1 MSSSESSADS
11 PPTKI
16 LPCLALAFLGSIFLL
31 FMMWSFEAKTL
42 NKPKVINHTRQFFLS
57 TSGWKCLKIL
67 FFTNSKHFSG
77 VDILTT
83 YFSSRTGKVFHHLN
97 ACCLLY
103 SSLCYLNVITWNQ
116 VSSVSTMVT
125 SFATTIKKDFAR
137 VQCRAIEN
145 VFSTE
150 PHNTTVK

>member
-42 NKPKVINHTRQFFLS
+42 NKPKVNNHNNNRPIILLSIKTRF
-57 TSGWKCLKIL
+57 KIPKKIL
-67 FFTNSKHFSG
+67 FYTNSKHFSG

-83 YFSSRTGKVFHHLN
+83 YFSSRTGKVFHHLMLAIFN
-97 ACCLLY
+97 F
-103 SSLCYLNVITWNQ
+103 SSLCDLKCYYVHLNP
-116 VSSVSTMVT
+116 VSW
-125 SFATTIKKDFAR
+125 DL
-137 VQCRAIEN
+137 QL
-145 VFSTE
+145 
-150 PHNTTVK
+150 